1 MGADG
6 GVRVIM
12 AQREVCPLLCP
23 GTSTIFLQI
32 FKRFT
37 YVDGELFCQ
46 FQMAGVTEVRVL
58 AIVMHPEAQ
67 EITYIWFTASCV

>member
-6 GVRVIM
+6 GVRGIM
-12 AQREVCPLLCP
+12 ALREVCPLLCP
-23 GTSTIFLQI
+23 GTSNIFLQI
-32 FKRFT
+32 SSVSHT
-37 YVDGELFCQ
+37 LTEIFCQ
-46 FQMAGVTEVRVL
+46 FEMAGVTEVRVL